1 MQSPY
6 PGAGIG
12 FPAVHREMEASNAL
26 GVGLL
31 VLLHK
36 IVIGQVCQGGLT

>member
-6 PGAGIG
+6 PGAGLG
-12 FPAVHREMEASNAL
+12 FPAVHREMVASKAL
-26 GVGLL
+26 GLGLL

-36 IVIGQVCQGGLT
+36 MVIGQVCQGGLT

>member
-6 PGAGIG
+6 PGADLG
-12 FPAVHREMEASNAL
+12 FPAVHREMAASKAL
-26 GVGLL
+26 AVGLL

-36 IVIGQVCQGGLT
+36 MVIGQVCQG